1 MTQGAMVRTLLLILL
16 LAMLIMAVDRFAPD
30 GTQERLARKRMD
42 STSTVQGAKDGS
54 HR

>member
-1 MTQGAMVRTLLLILL
+1 MAQAAMARTLLLILL

-42 STSTVQGAKDGS
+42 STSTAQGAKDVP